1 MAEIR
6 YSAHLISVSIWVH
19 FPSLLFVP
27 ARESRLGHTILIF
40 FKIKITWDMTLLHG
54 QEHYF
59 FINLLSASP
68 IGGLLIVVD
77 SMGRDR

>member
-6 YSAHLISVSIWVH
+6 YSAHLISVSIWVQ

-40 FKIKITWDMTLLHG
+40 FKVKITWDMTLLHG
-54 QEHYF
+54 QELFYT
-59 FINLLSASP
+59 NLLSGVP
-68 IGGLLIVVD
+68 LVERLIVVD
-77 SMGRDR
+77 GMGHDR